1 MAIVPNTISLPENR
15 LDLEAL
21 IEAAIARLDDVDG
34 DTDLEPD
41 FDGEPSL
48 GAPEAQG
55 GSWSGLSLEAYCD
68 DREADDADDE
78 PSLGSLD
85 RMPQTKWSA
94 GGAGDLEDEHDGAEP
109 CCEDEGA
116 QCEDEGSYNC
126 ASGHPF
132 GTGDCSPIR
141 LVRS

>member
-1 MAIVPNTISLPENR
+1 MAIVPNTITLPENR

-34 DTDLEPD
+34 DTDLEAV
-41 FDGEPSL
+41 S
-48 GAPEAQG
+48 
-55 GSWSGLSLEAYCD
+55 
-68 DREADDADDE
+68 
-78 PSLGSLD
+78 
-85 RMPQTKWSA
+85 
-94 GGAGDLEDEHDGAEP
+94 
-109 CCEDEGA
+109 EDEGA

-132 GTGDCSPIR
+132 GTGDFSPIR